1 MAALIGGLVLAAG
14 ASRRHGSPKQLEVL
28 DGESWIHRT
37 VRLALEAGCAP
48 VRVVTGAHAERVCG
62 ELRGLD
68 GVETIHHP
76 GWEEGI
82 GSSIATGIQ
91 TFYNE
96 PSIRAVLLLTCDQI
110 HLNVAVVRRLCDA
123 FDGVP
128 LRTAASAYAGTVG
141 IPALFE
147 RGWFER
153 LGALTGDRG
162 AKSLLLERPDLRID
176 IDWSQGADDR
186 DRRRDQGG

>member
-1 MAALIGGLVLAAG
+1 MIAGLILAAG
-14 ASRRHGSPKQLEVL
+14 ASRRHGSPKQFEVL
-28 DGESWIHRT
+28 DGETWIRRT
-37 VRLALEAGCAP
+37 ARLALEAGCTP
-48 VRVVTGAHAERVCG
+48 VRVVTGAHVERVCG
-62 ELRGLD
+62 ELRGVD
-68 GVETIHHP
+68 GVEPIHHP
-76 GWEEGI
+76 GWEQGM
-82 GSSIATGIQ
+82 GSSIAAGIQ

-96 PSIRAVLLLTCDQI
+96 PSIQAAVLLACDQTRLNLSVV
-110 HLNVAVVRRLCDA
+110 LNVCDA

-128 LRTAASAYAGTVG
+128 LRTVASAYAGTVG

-176 IDWSQGADDR
+176 IDWPPGAHDR
-186 DRRRDQGG
+186 DRRREPNA

>member
-1 MAALIGGLVLAAG
+1 MIGALVLAAG

-37 VRLALEAGCAP
+37 VRLASEAGCAP
-48 VRVVTGAHAERVCG
+48 VRVVTGAHAERVCD

-96 PSIRAVLLLTCDQI
+96 PSIRAALLLTCDQI
-110 HLNVAVVRRLCDA
+110 HLNVSVVRRLCEA

-128 LRTAASAYAGTVG
+128 LRTVASAYALTVG

-147 RGWFER
+147 RGWFKR

-176 IDWSQGADDR
+176 IAWPRGADDR
-186 DRRRDQGG
+186 DRRRDRER

>member
-1 MAALIGGLVLAAG
+1 LIAGLVLAAG
-14 ASRRHGSPKQLEVL
+14 GSRRHGSPKQLEVL
-28 DGESWIHRT
+28 DGETWIRRT
-37 VRLALEAGCAP
+37 ARLALEAGCVE
-48 VRVVTGAHAERVCG
+48 VRVVTGAHAERVRD
-62 ELRGLD
+62 ELCDLD
-68 GVETIHHP
+68 GVATIHHP

-96 PSIRAVLLLTCDQI
+96 PSVRAALLLTCDQI
-110 HLNVAVVRRLCDA
+110 HLSVSVVRRLCDA

-128 LRTAASAYAGTVG
+128 LRTVASAYAGTVG

-147 RGWFER
+147 RGWFDR
-153 LGALTGDRG
+153 LCVLTGDRG

-176 IDWSQGADDR
+176 IPWPQGAHDR
-186 DRRRDQGG
+186 DRRRDEGS

>member
-1 MAALIGGLVLAAG
+1 MIAGLVLAAG
-14 ASRRHGSPKQLEVL
+14 GSRRYGSPKQFEVL

-37 VRLALEAGCAP
+37 ARLALEAGCVT

-76 GWEEGI
+76 GWEQGI

-96 PSIRAVLLLTCDQI
+96 PSVRAALLLTCDQI
-110 HLNVAVVRRLCDA
+110 HLNVSVVRRLYDA

-128 LRTAASAYAGTVG
+128 LRTVASAYAGTVG

-153 LGALTGDRG
+153 LCALTGDRG

-176 IDWSQGADDR
+176 IDWPQGAHDR
-186 DRRRDQGG
+186 DRRRDRGG